1 MPQSIWTGSIS
12 FGLVNIPVKLFSAV
26 SRKTVHFNQ
35 LDVRTNAR
43 VKQKRVSSED
53 GVEVP
58 YEQIVKGYELDSGN
72 YVVITDDELAALDP
86 KALRTIDIDEFVD
99 LADIDPIF
107 FDSAYYLAPDK
118 ADKPYALLARAMEE
132 SGKIGVAHF
141 VMRSK
146 RYLAAVRPKDGK
158 LLLST
163 MVYADEIRPPE
174 EIPGLA
180 ELDEVELSDKE
191 LEMARQ
197 LVDSLGA
204 PFEPDKFHDTYRE
217 AVLEL
222 IDRKASGDETVATPL
237 SDDEPDKV
245 IDLMA
250 ALEASVAA
258 AKQARGRHPTGSTR
272 KAAAKKASATGRPR
286 RRQRRKKAPAKKSA
300 AAKKGGG
307 QEDDRGIGHAHPQV
321 GLGRPGGRGQRG
333 RDRRPPAQ
341 AVEPGQGALSRG
353 GVHQGPGHR
362 LLRPGGPGHAH
373 PRVGPVRDLPPVPQ
387 RRRRQV
393 VLREAVPVAPP
404 GVGGGGA
411 GSG

>member
-43 VKQKRVSSED
+43 IKQKRVSSED

-72 YVVITDDELAALDP
+72 YVVVTDEELAALDP

-107 FDSAYYLAPDK
+107 FDSAYYLAPND

-146 RYLAAVRPKDGK
+146 RYLAAVRPKDGR

-180 ELDEVELSDKE
+180 DLDEVELSDKE

-204 PFEPDKFHDTYRE
+204 PFEPEKFHDTYRE

-258 AKQARGRHPTGSTR
+258 AKQARGRHPTGRRAEAEAAEAEPVPSVAKRTTAKRAPAKKAPAGKSTAKSTAKR
-272 KAAAKKASATGRPR
+272 VAGKSTAKSTAKRVAAAKKTAGGSVTRIR
-286 RRQRRKKAPAKKSA
+286 KSA
-300 AAKKGGG
+300 
-307 QEDDRGIGHAHPQV
+307 
-321 GLGRPGGRGQRG
+321 
-333 RDRRPPAQ
+333 
-341 AVEPGQGALSRG
+341 
-353 GVHQGPGHR
+353 
-362 LLRPGGPGHAH
+362 
-373 PRVGPVRDLPPVPQ
+373 
-387 RRRRQV
+387 
-393 VLREAVPVAPP
+393 
-404 GVGGGGA
+404 
-411 GSG
+411 